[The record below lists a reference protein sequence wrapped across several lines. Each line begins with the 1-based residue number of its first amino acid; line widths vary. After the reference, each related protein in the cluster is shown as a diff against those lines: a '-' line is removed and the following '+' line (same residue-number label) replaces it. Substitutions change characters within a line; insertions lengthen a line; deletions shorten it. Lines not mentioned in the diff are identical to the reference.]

1 MSFKLNCDEH
11 SFYILYN
18 VIIKWFSVMKS
29 ISKLCQHSVTR
40 HINPSVSPIWIK
52 YEHCNGFHFHTTCSN
67 QPSCFSSGSICSIE
81 YSQWTWNG
89 SCRDQW
95 TAPPQR
101 SSWDQRQSTPARS
114 DTASPYCCALS
125 PACHIAP
132 VQPCWSCEGLLSR
145 STSHLSHILWSLK
158 CWEKTIPLFDSNISI
173 SRG

>member
-1 MSFKLNCDEH
+1 MIFCNEKHIQIMPIPLRLNTSTH
-11 SFYILYN
+11 QIWTLQ
-18 VIIKWFSVMKS
+18 WFSLPHNMLKPAF
-29 ISKLCQHSVTR
+29 I
-40 HINPSVSPIWIK
+40 
-52 YEHCNGFHFHTTCSN
+52 Y
-67 QPSCFSSGSICSIE
+67 SIE

-145 STSHLSHILWSLK
+145 STSHLSHILCPLK
-158 CWEKTIPLFDSNISI
+158 CCENTIPLFDSKILI
-173 SRG
+173 SRGKKMTDFPYVALNLKF